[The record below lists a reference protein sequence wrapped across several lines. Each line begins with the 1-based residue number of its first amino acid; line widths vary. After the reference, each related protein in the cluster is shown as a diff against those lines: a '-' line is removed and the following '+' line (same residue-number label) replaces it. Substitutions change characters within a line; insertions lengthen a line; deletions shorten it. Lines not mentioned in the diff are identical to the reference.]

1 MTKIPEN
8 RADAGS
14 RDAMSKPNAISN
26 NVPAVPRYLG
36 HAGLLPQIACL
47 IAVLVA
53 DETWRFN
60 ALMLAHVYAALI
72 FSFLGGLWW
81 GLAAAGEVQGKQTPD
96 WVYWAAIAPSL
107 IALAT
112 LVPLLLLGLSY
123 SGPMLLA
130 LGLCLMLTPL
140 VDKTLAAYTPPWW
153 LKLRWPLSVRLG
165 GLSLI
170 LGIIAWGI

>member
-1 MTKIPEN
+1 MTKSPEN
-8 RADAGS
+8 MADTGS
-14 RDAMSKPNAISN
+14 PNSISAHSISN
-26 NVPAVPRYLG
+26 VVPAVPRYLG

-47 IAVLVA
+47 VAVLVA

-60 ALMLAHVYAALI
+60 ALMVAHIYAALI

-81 GLAAAGEVQGKQTPD
+81 GLAASGEVQGKPTPN

-123 SGPMLLA
+123 SGPMLLL
-130 LGLCLMLTPL
+130 LGLCLILSPL
-140 VDKTLAAYTPPWW
+140 VDKKLTGYAPPWW

-170 LGIIAWGI
+170 LGIIAWGV

>member
-53 DETWRFN
+53 DETWRF
-60 ALMLAHVYAALI
+60 I

-81 GLAAAGEVQGKQTPD
+81 GLAASGEVQGKQTPD

-140 VDKTLAAYTPPWW
+140 VDKKLTEYTPPWW

>member
-1 MTKIPEN
+1 MTKSPEN
-8 RADAGS
+8 MADTGS
-14 RDAMSKPNAISN
+14 PHSISPHSIPYM
-26 NVPAVPRYLG
+26 VPVVPRYLG

-47 IAVLVA
+47 VAVLVA

-60 ALMLAHVYAALI
+60 ALMVAHIYAALI

-81 GLAAAGEVQGKQTPD
+81 GLAASGEVQGKPTPN

-123 SGPMLLA
+123 SGPMLLV
-130 LGLCLMLTPL
+130 LGLCLILSPL
-140 VDKTLAAYTPPWW
+140 VDKKLTEYAPPWW

>member
-1 MTKIPEN
+1 MTERPEN
-8 RADAGS
+8 ITNTGS
-14 RDAMSKPNAISN
+14 PETISPHFISHV
-26 NVPAVPRYLG
+26 VPAVPRYLG

-47 IAVLVA
+47 VAVLVA

-60 ALMLAHVYAALI
+60 ALMVGHIYAALI

-81 GLAAAGEVQGKQTPD
+81 GLAASGEVQGKPTPN

-123 SGPMLLA
+123 SGPMLLL
-130 LGLCLMLTPL
+130 LGLCLILSPL
-140 VDKTLAAYTPPWW
+140 VDKKLTEYAPPWW